1 MSWVAVAVGMGVGAA
16 SGGIMSAVNHQPIW
30 KGMLIGAATGAAGGG
45 IGAGL
50 GALGGA
56 AGGGAGGAAG
66 GAGGAAG
73 GAAGGTGGGGMG
85 AALGNL
91 GTAAAPAAGGTTG
104 SVGGTTGGV
113 VGGGGGSAV
122 VNPTVQ
128 AALSQSP
135 TAITSQGMGAATNA
149 PTIGLGGA
157 APASS
162 APVTSTAESGLT
174 SMIDKVTPALK
185 GAAPGAVL
193 DMAKG
198 VMGGTTFTGDAGKE
212 QQAKEAQGTQWAQ
225 DVYQQPGGSWLPG
238 KAEGGVATIRAA
250 RGGSVRLRNGDYV
263 VPADVV
269 SALGNG
275 STKAGAKYLT
285 HLCNSLHAGPPPK
298 AGSLA
303 KQRAKARHA
312 T

>member
-1 MSWVAVAVGMGVGAA
+1 MSFITVAVGMGIGAA
-16 SGGIMSAVNHQPIW
+16 SGGIMSAINHQPIW
-30 KGMLIGAATGAAGGG
+30 KGMLIGAGTGAVGGG

-56 AGGGAGGAAG
+56 AGGT
-66 GAGGAAG
+66 
-73 GAAGGTGGGGMG
+73 GT
-85 AALGNL
+85 N
-91 GTAAAPAAGGTTG
+91 
-104 SVGGTTGGV
+104 
-113 VGGGGGSAV
+113 AV
-122 VNPTVQ
+122 VQTGTEALKQTGTEAVKQTAMEAAKQTGTEALKQTGTQALTNPAVQ
-128 AALSQSP
+128 AALTQSP

-174 SMIDKVTPALK
+174 SMIDKAMPALK
-185 GAAPGAVL
+185 SAAPGAVL

-212 QQAKEAQGTQWAQ
+212 QEAKEAQGTQWAQ
-225 DVYQQPGGSWLPG
+225 DTYQQSGGSWLPG